1 VLGAKE
7 GLSLVNGT
15 ACATGLTSIALV
27 RAERLLSW
35 ADAAAALT
43 LEAAGGQMAAF
54 DETVLAMRPSPGIE
68 AVGAALRRLLDG
80 SGLIEAA
87 QGSRTQDALS
97 LRA

>member
-1 VLGAKE
+1 R
-7 GLSLVNGT
+7 S
-15 ACATGLTSIALV
+15 ALV

-68 AVGAALRRLLDG
+68 AVGASLRQLLDG

-87 QGSRTQDALS
+87 L
-97 LRA
+97 